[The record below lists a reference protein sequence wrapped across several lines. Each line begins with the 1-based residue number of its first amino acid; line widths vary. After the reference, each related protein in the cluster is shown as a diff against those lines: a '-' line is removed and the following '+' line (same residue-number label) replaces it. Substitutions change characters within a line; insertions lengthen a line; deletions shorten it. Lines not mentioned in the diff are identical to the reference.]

1 MESTATLHAHFKQAR
16 DHHYIPVFY
25 LKQWCELDK
34 KLVEYTVKHGHFIA
48 KPVGPKGTGFQTD
61 LYAFPELPPETAQHM
76 EDEFL
81 KAVDNTAS
89 LALQKLLTEDHHW
102 TSKLRSGWSRFL
114 ISLIIRHP
122 DIMRELRAG
131 AVACWKRTGP
141 SSQARYEELKEPYLP
156 PTFDEYV
163 SSVDPLIPIKVALNA
178 IIKAF
183 DSQRL
188 GTQINRMHWAVID
201 LSKASHQLVTSERP
215 AQYQNLA
222 RETGFIAVPIGP
234 TKLFITANSPQSIS
248 SVRAKKSEHV
258 VKEVNRGVVSR
269 ARRFVFAHD
278 QSQADFV
285 KKYIHKNMEP
295 APLFPSLLT

>member
-1 MESTATLHAHFKQAR
+1 MSNKPR

-48 KPVGPKGTGFQTD
+48 KPIGPKGTGFQTD
-61 LYAFPELPPETAQHM
+61 LYAFPELPPDTAQHM
-76 EDEFL
+76 EDVFL
-81 KAVDNTAS
+81 KYVDNTAS
-89 LALQKLLTEDHHW
+89 LALQMLLKGNGHW
-102 TSKLRSGWSRFL
+102 TNELRSGWSRFL

-122 DIMRELRAG
+122 DIMLELRAG
-131 AVACWKRTGP
+131 AAASWKKTGP
-141 SSQARYEELKEPYLP
+141 SSQARYEKLKEPHFP
-156 PTFDEYV
+156 ATFDEYV
-163 SSVDPLIPIKVALNA
+163 SSVDPLIPPKVALNA

-188 GTQINRMHWAVID
+188 GTQISRMHWAVID
-201 LSKASHQLVTSERP
+201 LSKASHQLVTSDRP
-215 AQYQNLA
+215 VQYQNLA

-234 TKLFITANSPQSIS
+234 TKLFIAANSAQSIS
-248 SVRAKKSEHV
+248 STRAKKAEYV

-285 KKYIHKNMEP
+285 KKYIHKRMEP
-295 APLFPSLLT
+295 TPLFPSFHT